1 MSSSESALVVLV
13 PEAEAVV
20 KPFRDQYDASAAAGM
35 PAHITLLYPFKTP
48 DEVDQM
54 TLDRLPGCFAC
65 FKPFRFTLGTVQ
77 RFSNE
82 VLYLAP
88 EPDESCRQLTLSIWN
103 LFPETPPYGGK
114 WPDIIPHLSVA
125 QLANEQQRAAIAA
138 DFAMASQRKLPI
150 RAIASKVALMDTRS
164 GHWSVRAMFSL
175 GT

>member
-1 MSSSESALVVLV
+1 
-13 PEAEAVV
+13 
-20 KPFRDQYDASAAAGM
+20 
-35 PAHITLLYPFKTP
+35 
-48 DEVDQM
+48 
-54 TLDRLPGCFAC
+54 
-65 FKPFRFTLGTVQ
+65 
-77 RFSNE
+77 
-82 VLYLAP
+82 LYLAP
-88 EPDESCRQLTLSIWN
+88 EPDESFRQLTLSIWN

-125 QLANEQQRAAIAA
+125 QLANEQRLTAIAA